1 MTKEEILEKLKYEAI
16 LRGLSKN
23 TQDEYYTKAKQYQD
37 YYDKPATEL
46 NIDDIKN
53 YLYYLLTEKGLSPG
67 TINTYNSGLR
77 FLYNA
82 TLNSPVNGNQIPC
95 HHKQRRFPDIL
106 TRDEITA
113 LFNACDNLR
122 DKCMLMTMY
131 SAGLRLS
138 DVSCLKVTDI
148 DSAKMQIFIRNG
160 KGGKDRFALLS
171 KTNLEVL
178 RAYWKEYRPKEWL
191 FYSRNNTGTHI
202 TTRATQDIFR
212 KYKALA
218 GITKKVTCHTLRHS
232 FATHLLEAGVS
243 IYHIKQLLGHA
254 DISTT
259 CFYLHIVKISELNV
273 VSPLDT
279 LVERSNKNA

>member
-1 MTKEEILEKLKYEAI
+1 MTKEEILEKLKYDTI

-23 TQDEYYTKAKQYQD
+23 TQDEYYTKAKRFQD

-53 YLYYLLTEKGLSPG
+53 YLYYLLTKKGLSPG
-67 TINTYNSGLR
+67 SINTYNSGLR
-77 FLYNA
+77 FLYNV

-138 DVSCLKVTDI
+138 EVSFLKVTDI

-191 FYSRNNTGTHI
+191 FHSRNNTGTHI
-202 TTRATQDIFR
+202 TTRSTQNIFR
-212 KYKALA
+212 KYKELA

-279 LVERSNKNA
+279 LSERSNKNA

>member
-1 MTKEEILEKLKYEAI
+1 MTKEEILAKLKYEAI

-23 TQDEYYTKAKQYQD
+23 TQDEYYTKAKQFQD

-106 TRDEITA
+106 TRDEISA
-113 LFNACDNLR
+113 LFNVCDNLR

-148 DSAKMQIFIRNG
+148 DSVKMQIFIRNG

-202 TTRATQDIFR
+202 TRRATQDIFH
-212 KYKALA
+212 KYKEMA

-279 LVERSNKNA
+279 LSERSNKNA

>member
-23 TQDEYYTKAKQYQD
+23 TQEEYYTKAKLFQD

-82 TLNSPVNGNQIPC
+82 TLNNPVNGNQIPC

-106 TRDEITA
+106 TRDEISA
-113 LFNACDNLR
+113 LFNVCDNLR

-212 KYKALA
+212 KYKELA

-279 LVERSNKNA
+279 LAERSNKNA